1 MDAVVL
7 WLDTTDKHYISQR
20 DKDFGETTPYD
31 IHRLGRRDE
40 LRFCLR
46 SLYYNAPW
54 LRTIYL
60 VTWDK
65 QFPDWL
71 DETQCAALT
80 PPIVKIKR
88 ETLNEGRYLYGSL
101 AVEACMYKIPGLSE
115 LFLYANCDTF
125 LVQPMKK
132 DDWVQNGIGKLQYDY
147 ERPILSLKPQPSRV
161 WNYDVLTQIGLFL
174 KQFGKP
180 DFRFFRPSHHITV
193 LSKQAYKDAVEAF
206 PDLYETTVTMKGREL
221 KERITRTLI
230 EYVSVH
236 KGYCRINRKRIPSC
250 YLNFETDYKNY
261 TLPKSTV
268 LLCTNLNAQSK
279 ESNYDDYV
287 RFMIELFPTPLPCET
302 HLNYEQVCYYTY
314 SQKVGS
320 KRGRPPAICRGK
332 PSTEK
337 DDPCLLPEDTTYDI
351 LNNIPYLRKTMR
363 RQACPRKK
371 RTRKTRTLLSK
382 TQVN

>member
-71 DETQCAALT
+71 DETQCASLT

-125 LVQPMKK
+125 LTQPVQKS
-132 DDWVQNGIGKLQYDY
+132 DWVEDGIGLLQIDK
-147 ERPILSLKPQPSRV
+147 PILSMKPQPSRV
-161 WNYDVLTQIGLFL
+161 WNYDGLTQIGLFL

-180 DFRFFRPSHHITV
+180 HFRFFKPSHHITI
-193 LSKQAYKDAVEAF
+193 LSKQAYKDTVEAF
-206 PDLYETTVTMKGREL
+206 PELYEATVTMKGREL
-221 KERITRTLI
+221 KERITRALI
-230 EYVSVH
+230 EYVSIH
-236 KGYCRINRKRIPSC
+236 KGYCKINRKRIRSY

-261 TLPKSTV
+261 SLPNDAV
-268 LLCTNLNAQSK
+268 LLCTNLNAQSNYA
-279 ESNYDDYV
+279 SYDDYI

-314 SQKVGS
+314 KRKAGS
-320 KRGRPPAICRGK
+320 KRRKTSAICRGR
-332 PSTEK
+332 PSTAK
-337 DDPCLLPEDTTYDI
+337 DDPCLLPEDTTYNI
-351 LNNIPYLRKTMR
+351 LKHIPYVRKTMR
-363 RQACPRKK
+363 RRPCDRSHRKR
-371 RTRKTRTLLSK
+371 RTTKSRR
-382 TQVN
+382 